1 MCGET
6 CLHGFG
12 GGLNL
17 SATNAA
23 NNAFKRAVYGMIDF
37 YMEEEADLRRHAAET
52 NMDNK
57 TLETKLDELWGKVT
71 LYNCYQF
78 FVQLTSK
85 KLKNPL
91 NVMSQ
96 ELKQNEDKYKKMP
109 VDEYN
114 EMIEKCEKEA
124 KLWQDKPEAD
134 LMTLYFNATAKLPQ
148 SLCRNLVMNADNA
161 LRSIGGAEKM
171 LSSVYGIAVTAMVRF
186 VGIYQL
192 K

>member
-1 MCGET
+1 MLT
-6 CLHGFG
+6 YQY
-12 GGLNL
+12 
-17 SATNAA
+17 
-23 NNAFKRAVYGMIDF
+23 FKRAVYGMIDF

-124 KLWQDKPEAD
+124 ELWQDKPGSTQIPFAASVI
-134 LMTLYFNATAKLPQ
+134 LKLSFSPIFWFT
-148 SLCRNLVMNADNA
+148 VA
-161 LRSIGGAEKM
+161 LEQTPK
-171 LSSVYGIAVTAMVRF
+171 AVPISANF
-186 VGIYQL
+186 
-192 K
+192 